1 MRVKGLNKMPG
12 IQWVLGKYLFPSVYE
27 NHFKKMAYCGESYNQ
42 SGHKSKV
49 RSPPKPITQ

>member
-27 NHFKKMAYCGESYNQ
+27 NHFKKMAYCGERGTIRVGIN
-42 SGHKSKV
+42 
-49 RSPPKPITQ
+49 PK